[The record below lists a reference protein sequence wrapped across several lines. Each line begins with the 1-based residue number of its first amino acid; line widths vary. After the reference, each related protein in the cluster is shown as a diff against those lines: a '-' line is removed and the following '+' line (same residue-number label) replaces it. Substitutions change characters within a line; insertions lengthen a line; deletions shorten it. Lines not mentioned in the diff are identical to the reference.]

1 MRIIISRYLT
11 FQYSQYDSKLSQI
24 APRLCA
30 SAVTKMKYTYTSY
43 NLMVIESNNIPMQWN
58 IMAAISTWLF
68 LAGFIFLP
76 GTFTS
81 LQSIQSQTRTGN
93 IVKSFTASNIVLLVF
108 SIIFCVIAAS
118 IIGALWL
125 RYHYNYI
132 WLLHRLLQ

>member
-1 MRIIISRYLT
+1 
-11 FQYSQYDSKLSQI
+11 
-24 APRLCA
+24 
-30 SAVTKMKYTYTSY
+30 
-43 NLMVIESNNIPMQWN
+43 MVIESNNIPMQWN

-68 LAGFIFLP
+68 LAGFLFLP

-132 WLLHRLLQ
+132 WLLHRLL